1 MKPPFAYYGG
11 KTKLAPRIAALL
23 PTHRCYVEPFA
34 GSLAVLLAKRR
45 APHEVINDL
54 DGHVV
59 NFWRQL
65 RDHPDDLERL
75 CRLTPYS
82 REEFITCA
90 DLDIDDDLERARRW
104 WVRVTQA
111 YGRLQ
116 RSGWSTGVSRSGS
129 RAATTLAYTERF
141 AAVAERL
148 RTVAVEHKPAVEVI
162 EVYDAPNAVIY
173 ADPPYLGTARRRD
186 KGDSPAYPT
195 DMDDEA
201 SHVELAAALN
211 ACRGTVILS
220 GYASPLY
227 DDLYASWSRIEF
239 DVHVPSANSVG
250 DGTARAVEVLW
261 VNRPTVLQLELGDI
275 DAQPL
280 PRQGVLTPKTGTPR

>member
-1 MKPPFAYYGG
+1 MKPPLSYYGG
-11 KTKLAPRIAALL
+11 KTKLAPRIVAML
-23 PTHRCYVEPFA
+23 PPHRCYVEPFA
-34 GSLAVLLAKRR
+34 GSLAVLLAKPR

-65 RDHPDDLERL
+65 RDRPDDLERL
-75 CRLTPYS
+75 CALTPYA
-82 REEFITCA
+82 REEFVTCA
-90 DLDIDDDLERARRW
+90 ELDIDDDLERARRW

-129 RAATTLAYTERF
+129 RAATSIAYVDRF
-141 AAVAERL
+141 ADVAARL

-162 EVYDAPNAVIY
+162 AAYDRPDTVIY

-201 SHVELAAALN
+201 AHLELADALN
-211 ACRGTVILS
+211 ACRGVVLLS

-227 DDLYASWSRIEF
+227 DRLYAGWSRVTF
-239 DVHVPSANSVG
+239 DVHVPSANSAG
-250 DGTARAVEVLW
+250 DGNARATEVLW
-261 VNRPTVLQLELGDI
+261 INRPGVVLQLELGCE
-275 DAQPL
+275 AA
-280 PRQGVLTPKTGTPR
+280 VTA

>member
-11 KTKLAPRIAALL
+11 KTKLAPRIVSLL
-23 PTHRCYVEPFA
+23 PPHRCYVEPFA

-45 APHEVINDL
+45 APHEVVNDL

-65 RDHPDDLERL
+65 RDRPDELERL
-75 CRLTPYS
+75 CALTPYA
-82 REEFITCA
+82 RDEFIACA

-111 YGRLQ
+111 YVRLQ

-129 RAATTLAYTERF
+129 RAATSIAYVGRF
-141 AAVAERL
+141 AEVAERL
-148 RTVAVEHKPAVEVI
+148 RTVAVENRPAI
-162 EVYDAPNAVIY
+162 EIIDAYDGPDTVIY

-201 SHVELAAALN
+201 SHVELADALN
-211 ACRGTVILS
+211 ACRGIVILS

-227 DDLYASWSRIEF
+227 DQLYADWGRVEI

-250 DGTARAVEVLW
+250 DGNARAVEVLW
-261 VNRPTVLQLELGDI
+261 INRPSALQLELGD
-275 DAQPL
+275 AE
-280 PRQGVLTPKTGTPR
+280 VSA